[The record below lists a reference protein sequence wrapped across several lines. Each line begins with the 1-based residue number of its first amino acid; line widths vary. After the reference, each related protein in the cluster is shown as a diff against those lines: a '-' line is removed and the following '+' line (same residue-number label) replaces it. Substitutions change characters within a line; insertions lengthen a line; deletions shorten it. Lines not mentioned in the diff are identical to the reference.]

1 MPDSCQPPFRRV
13 ALLGKVNH
21 QATRS
26 TLLALLQGLQ
36 AANYSVVV
44 EQRTA
49 EQLAQPEVA
58 QKPLQQLA
66 DAADIAVV
74 VGGDG
79 NMLGAAR
86 VFAEAGLPV
95 IGVNRGN
102 LGFLT
107 DLDPNQALAQLLAV
121 LQGQYQ
127 IESRQLLQAT
137 IMRAEQ
143 TLAVGR
149 AINEVVLH
157 SDKVAHM
164 IEFEVFIDDQF
175 VYSQRA
181 DGLIVSTPTGST
193 AYSLSGGGPI
203 VTPAVNAITLVPMFP
218 HTLSS
223 RPIVVSAS
231 SCIRL
236 RTAPDNVTLQI
247 SCDGHVRMAVQ
258 PGDEIVIQQFPQPLY
273 LVHPTDHCYYRVLR
287 NKLGWGSRLF

>member
-1 MPDSCQPPFRRV
+1 MPDHHQPPFQRV

-26 TLLALLQGLQ
+26 TLLALLKGLQ
-36 AANYSVVV
+36 AANYQVVV

-49 EQLAQPEVA
+49 QQLVELAVLQM
-58 QKPLQQLA
+58 PLQQLA
-66 DAADIAVV
+66 AAADIAVV

-86 VFAEAGLPV
+86 VFAEVGLPV

-107 DLDPNQALAQLLAV
+107 DLDPDQALAQLLKV
-121 LQGQYQ
+121 LQGHYQ
-127 IESRQLLQAT
+127 IETRQLLQAT
-137 IMRAEQ
+137 IMRSNQ

-223 RPIVVSAS
+223 RPIVVSAN

-258 PGDEIVIQQFPQPLY
+258 PGDEIVIQQFVRELH